1 MTLKRTGTARG
12 AVFYQG
18 DDGKKYQLRQVNRA
32 YEGRAKPPTYYL
44 ELVDGVGKAHYL
56 SGLFPTK
63 YTGVYSL
70 DLKDEVTG
78 CRLMYDARFSMG
90 GEVVEVKPKGKE
102 TARA

>member
-1 MTLKRTGTARG
+1 MTLRRTGTARG
-12 AVFYQG
+12 AVFYKG

-44 ELVDGVGKAHYL
+44 ELVDGAGKAHYM

-63 YTGVYSL
+63 STGVYSL

-78 CRLMYDARFSMG
+78 CRLMFDACFSMG
-90 GEVVEVKPKGKE
+90 GELVELKPKGKE
-102 TARA
+102 RARV

>member
-1 MTLKRTGTARG
+1 MKRTGTARG

-44 ELVDGVGKAHYL
+44 ELVDGTGKAHYM

-63 YTGVYSL
+63 STGVYSL
-70 DLKDEVTG
+70 DLKDGVTG

-90 GEVVEVKPKGKE
+90 GELVEIQPKGKE
-102 TARA
+102 RATV